1 MFTGHSFR
9 AVNLFIYGSC
19 ISRFNQHPNKNIWE
33 KKSRK
38 FQKAKL
44 EFGDFFGDPVVKIL
58 HYHSRRSRFDT
69 WSRN

>member
-1 MFTGHSFR
+1 MGPASPDST
-9 AVNLFIYGSC
+9 
-19 ISRFNQHPNKNIWE
+19 NILTKIFGK